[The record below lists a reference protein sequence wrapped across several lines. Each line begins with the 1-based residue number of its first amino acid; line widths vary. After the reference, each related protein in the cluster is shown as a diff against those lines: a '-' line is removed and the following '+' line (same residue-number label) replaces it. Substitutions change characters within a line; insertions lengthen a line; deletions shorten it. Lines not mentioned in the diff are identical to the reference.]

1 MGPPNF
7 SRLRS
12 PAITA
17 SQPGRR
23 AQSSRGRGSA
33 PPPAGQGGTPSFL
46 TATTVGGG
54 RVERRCRPGCRCRC
68 RCLCRYH
75 RRPAG
80 SASQQNAVIHL
91 DAAFLGAASR
101 HEPSHPNA
109 RPSLSPAPSPG
120 PGHAP
125 FPSRDAARRRCRLA
139 SAERVRGGSSR
150 WRAVKSPRLRALEFP
165 IRKP

>member
-12 PAITA
+12 PAVTA

-23 AQSSRGRGSA
+23 AQSSRGGDSA

-46 TATTVGGG
+46 TATAVGGG
-54 RVERRCRPGCRCRC
+54 RVERRCRPGCRC

-139 SAERVRGGSSR
+139 SAERARGDSSR
-150 WRAVKSPRLRALEFP
+150 RRAVKSTRLRALEFP